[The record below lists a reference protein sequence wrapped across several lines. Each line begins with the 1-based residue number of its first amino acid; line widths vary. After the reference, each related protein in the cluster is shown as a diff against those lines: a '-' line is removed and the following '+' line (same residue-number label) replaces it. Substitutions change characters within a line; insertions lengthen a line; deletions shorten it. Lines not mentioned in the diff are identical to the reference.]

1 MLNQIVLVGRLVRD
15 PEIKKAKNGS
25 SYSYI
30 TLAIPRTYK
39 NVNGEYETDFIDCT
53 LWKLM
58 ATNTKEYCK
67 KGDIVG
73 VKGRLESKVY
83 EKDGETKYIT
93 EVIAE
98 RVTFL
103 SSNKKEENKTFKN
116 EEE

>member
-1 MLNQIVLVGRLVRD
+1 MELI
-15 PEIKKAKNGS
+15 
-25 SYSYI
+25 
-30 TLAIPRTYK
+30 
-39 NVNGEYETDFIDCT
+39 
-53 LWKLM
+53 
-58 ATNTKEYCK
+58 
-67 KGDIVG
+67 G

-103 SSNKKEENKTFKN
+103 SSNKKEENKTFEN